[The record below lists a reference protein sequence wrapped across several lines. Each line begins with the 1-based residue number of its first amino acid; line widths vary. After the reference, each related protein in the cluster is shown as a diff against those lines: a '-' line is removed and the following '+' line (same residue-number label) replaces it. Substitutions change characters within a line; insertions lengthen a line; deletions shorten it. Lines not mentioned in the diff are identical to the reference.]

1 MKKIAGSIIVKSA
14 IILFAV
20 FCVITVIR
28 LQFKNND
35 IKSEI
40 GEMNEKLEAAEKN
53 LDDLKRQA
61 DEPYDEEYISGVAKE
76 KIGLRYPDEVIF
88 YNNK

>member
-1 MKKIAGSIIVKSA
+1 
-14 IILFAV
+14 
-20 FCVITVIR
+20 
-28 LQFKNND
+28 
-35 IKSEI
+35 
-40 GEMNEKLEAAEKN
+40 MNEKLEEAEKN

-61 DEPYDEEYISGVAKE
+61 DEPYDEEYISGVAKD